1 MSQRIRTLYLRV
13 LAMQAATLV
22 ALWLLQTLFG
32 IGAS

>member
-1 MSQRIRTLYLRV
+1 MSQRIRTLYVRV
-13 LAMQAATLV
+13 LAMQAVTLV